1 MRRRAMNYVFISPHF
16 PENFKYFVTSLR
28 NQGVNVLGIASEG
41 YDDLDPE
48 LRDSLT
54 EYFRVDD
61 MEEYD
66 QLLKACGYFTF
77 KYGKIDYIES
87 MNEYWLEKEAHLR
100 SDFNVDGLRVE
111 DLPQIKKKSE
121 MKKVFERANIPVA
134 RGELVKD
141 INSVKRFVEEVGYP
155 ICIKPD
161 IGVGAADTH
170 RIDNDEELEEFFSY
184 KQPIEYIME
193 EFIVGDIHTFDGLV
207 DKEGN
212 VLFLNSFVYG
222 GVMETIRDTLDNIY
236 HNQVEIPEDLK
247 KVGLRAVKE
256 FDIRNRFFHLEF
268 FKTKENELIALEVNI
283 RPPGGWSLDMFNFA
297 SDISV
302 FDMYSK
308 MILGEEPSEMPEI
321 KYHCAFVG
329 VKFGLENEL
338 KHSLDESLNK
348 YGYMVAKHGPM
359 PDIFSAVMGNYSY
372 VIRSRDFDELMEAA
386 HYITARAK

>member
-1 MRRRAMNYVFISPHF
+1 M
-16 PENFKYFVTSLR
+16 TSLR

-308 MILGEEPSEMPEI
+308 MILGEEPSRCRRSNI
-321 KYHCAFVG
+321 TV
-329 VKFGLENEL
+329 L
-338 KHSLDESLNK
+338 S
-348 YGYMVAKHGPM
+348 
-359 PDIFSAVMGNYSY
+359 SA
-372 VIRSRDFDELMEAA
+372 
-386 HYITARAK
+386 